1 MLEQSERQIAGLI
14 DQKLTREAFAS
25 LSGRL
30 AGMPFVKVVV
40 VRDSGSIHFINAHQY
55 KFHSDY
61 IAEQILGLKAE
72 ELDSDLDA
80 FNSEVY
86 HSQDRRF
93 LLGTLG
99 LHRQKD
105 KPNFYTLETVETD
118 SMDGSLIEE
127 FYTLVKRWVSSRL
140 RLYFKPNNHNQE
152 TAAVSLPT
160 VTASALFSQAEYLCL
175 NPGVAEGRLRYF
187 RDLLTFQKE
196 RDTLQWYDIILM
208 ERVPDDIPR
217 LSGIINA
224 GHTTPLSHTNVLASG
239 WQIPNAVQIGIAA
252 RVEREGL
259 NETWLRY
266 EVDAN
271 ADAVVLEPIDEP
283 EGLKEKKPSWALHQV
298 RMEAPDAEGAS
309 IASLSDLRFADRFRY
324 GTKAANLGELFYL
337 LDNGSPRLL
346 GYYQLPRPP
355 RENLL
360 PHLADFLKVENQPKV
375 LRAAAREFLRELIT
389 IPRGIAL
396 PFRFQREFLES
407 SPQIQQT
414 IGKLKMALQLGARE
428 VDSLCVSL
436 QNLIRK
442 TRIPDEMRET
452 IDEMVTDHLLGVSSF
467 VVRSSSNAEDLED
480 FSAAGVYESINH
492 VTTVDNLFASVKE
505 VWASLLSP
513 RSTRLRQEVGISLD
527 DSYMGVIIQEEVPSQ
542 LGGVM
547 VTVNPTNKAD
557 FRNVYLNCSETS
569 VEHIVAGEELP
580 IQYLFNTVEG
590 GGRTISLGDA
600 TQDLSQ
606 EQLDLLGR
614 FCFAG
619 RLLQSHFSPDYTFSW
634 PVDIEWLANEKG
646 VTVLQLRPYAR

>member
-1 MLEQSERQIAGLI
+1 MLETERQIAGLI

-40 VRDSGSIHFINAHQY
+40 VRESGSIHFINAHQY
-55 KFHSDY
+55 RFHSDY
-61 IAEQILGLKAE
+61 IAEQILGIKAE
-72 ELDSDLDA
+72 EIDSDLDT

-86 HSQDRRF
+86 HSRERRF

-118 SMDGSLIEE
+118 SMDGALIEE
-127 FYTLVKRWVSSRL
+127 FYNSVKRWVSSRL
-140 RLYFKPNNHNQE
+140 RLYFKPNNHSQE
-152 TAAVSLPT
+152 TAAVGLPT

-239 WQIPNAVQIGIAA
+239 WQIPNAVQIGITT

-266 EVDAN
+266 EVDVN
-271 ADAVVLEPIDEP
+271 ADAVVLQPIDEP

-298 RMEAPDAEGAS
+298 RMEVPDAEGAS

-360 PHLADFLKVENQPKV
+360 NHLADFLKVENQSKV
-375 LRAAAREFLRELIT
+375 LRTAAREFLRELIT

-569 VEHIVAGEELP
+569 VEHIVAGDELP

-606 EQLDLLGR
+606 EQLYLLGR